1 MMRQHT
7 QRMGTGKRTTNKQ
20 SSGEEQDED
29 EPGNASGEGRILGM
43 HRKNKRNT
51 FLKEKLFLHKQFRL
65 YRYTFCS
72 RIPLLFMLT

>member
-7 QRMGTGKRTTNKQ
+7 QRTGTGKRTTNKQ

-43 HRKNKRNT
+43 HRKI
-51 FLKEKLFLHKQFRL
+51 KQIHF
-65 YRYTFCS
+65 
-72 RIPLLFMLT
+72 